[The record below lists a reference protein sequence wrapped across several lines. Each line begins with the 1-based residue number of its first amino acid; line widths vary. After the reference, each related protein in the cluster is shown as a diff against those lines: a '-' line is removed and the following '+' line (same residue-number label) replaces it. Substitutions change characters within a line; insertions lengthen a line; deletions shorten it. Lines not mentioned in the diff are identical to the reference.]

1 MTPQGKPERTYP
13 PKPTDVYLFATCLVD
28 QFTPQA
34 GLDTVHLLER
44 EGIRVH
50 FPQGQTCCG
59 QPAYSSG
66 YPDEARA
73 VALAQLN
80 LFDQPWPV
88 VVPSGSCGGMMRHH
102 YPHLFANDPELH
114 ARAVALSERIFE
126 LSEFLVHVVNF
137 SHQDQG
143 APCTVALHTSCHAR
157 RQMGVH
163 DTSAALLDSLG
174 QVNVVT
180 QARIEECCGFGGTFA
195 LLHADIS
202 EAIVTDKVAA
212 IKATGAS
219 CVVSADCGCLLN
231 ITGRAA
237 KQDELA
243 GNPTPS
249 LPGEHLASFLWN
261 RTQPALDTGSG
272 TPGGK
277 SADLNSG
284 STT

>member
-1 MTPQGKPERTYP
+1 MNPYGLTDRTYP
-13 PKPTDVYLFATCLVD
+13 PKPTDVYLFSTCLID

-34 GLDTVHLLER
+34 GLDTVNLLER

-80 LFDQPWPV
+80 LFAEPWPV
-88 VVPSGSCGGMMRHH
+88 VVPSGSCGGMMRNH
-102 YPHLFANDPELH
+102 YPHLFEDDPALH
-114 ARAVALSERIFE
+114 AKAVALSERIYE

-137 SHQDQG
+137 DHADQG
-143 APCTVALHTSCHAR
+143 SPCTIALHTSCHAR
-157 RQMGVH
+157 RQMGAH
-163 DTSAALLDSLG
+163 ETSAALLDSLG
-174 QVNVVT
+174 QVKVVT

-195 LLHADIS
+195 LLYADIS
-202 EAIVTDKVAA
+202 EAIATDKVAA
-212 IKATGAS
+212 IKATGAAS
-219 CVVSADCGCLLN
+219 VVSADCGCLLN

-243 GNPTPS
+243 GRKTPS

-261 RTQPALDTGSG
+261 RTQPARDTVSDTTNGSA
-272 TPGGK
+272 T
-277 SADLNSG
+277 
-284 STT
+284 